1 LRQCLNELRGLCEH
15 LDPPP
20 SRWQK
25 IQERCLH
32 WWRDYSD
39 AVLGWAVWL
48 FLIGGLPMLLSM
60 CNSKKSS
67 EPPKSPHGDEVA
79 QYTVTYYA
87 DGAQEWEE
95 VTDDL

>member
-1 LRQCLNELRGLCEH
+1 M
-15 LDPPP
+15 
-20 SRWQK
+20 
-25 IQERCLH
+25 QERCLQ
-32 WWRDYSD
+32 WWSDYGD

-48 FLIGGLPMLLSM
+48 FLIVGLPMLVSM
-60 CNSKKSS
+60 CNGKKSS
-67 EPPKSPHGDEVA
+67 PAPKSPYGHAVA